1 MQTRKFSCLD
11 LLWYSYYISSRI
23 FSCLV
28 ILFCLKWFFCI
39 ICFYFHRINFQ
50 LPNFGLNQKMLTQM
64 YLQRVLLN
72 YATSHSEPQQ
82 TTTTHKEPQRATTT
96 QNNPQQATTSH
107 NDLQQPPRKSS
118 SITLCTLY
126 VLFIIK

>member
-1 MQTRKFSCLD
+1 
-11 LLWYSYYISSRI
+11 
-23 FSCLV
+23 
-28 ILFCLKWFFCI
+28 
-39 ICFYFHRINFQ
+39 
-50 LPNFGLNQKMLTQM
+50 M
-64 YLQRVLLN
+64 YLQSVLLN

-96 QNNPQQATTSH
+96 HNNPQQATTSH